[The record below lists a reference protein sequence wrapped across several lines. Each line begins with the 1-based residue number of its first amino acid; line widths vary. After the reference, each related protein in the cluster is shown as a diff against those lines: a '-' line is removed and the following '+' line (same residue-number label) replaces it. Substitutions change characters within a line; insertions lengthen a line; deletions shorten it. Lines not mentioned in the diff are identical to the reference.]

1 MSNIKVGDKVR
12 FLNSTG
18 GGVVRSFKGKDQ
30 VLVEDEDGFEVPAL
44 IRECVV
50 VGDSEMQVHSSR
62 RSPLPSITQSPA
74 PQPKKPAPQPE
85 MEKVT
90 ETVEGERLNIYL
102 AYLPIEPAKVMQG
115 SGYETYFIN
124 DSNYYLFFNYMNRQ
138 NNSWISRYNG
148 IVEPNTQIFLEEF
161 GKEELNDLERICVQ
175 LIAFKK
181 DKPYSLKNAIS
192 VELHLCLLYTSPS
205 PRDA

>member
-62 RSPLPSITQSPA
+62 RSPLPSMTGSCPTTKETGASTRNGKSNGDRRGRTAEYLLGLPPDRACQSDA
-74 PQPKKPAPQPE
+74 GK
-85 MEKVT
+85 
-90 ETVEGERLNIYL
+90 RLRN
-102 AYLPIEPAKVMQG
+102 
-115 SGYETYFIN
+115 
-124 DSNYYLFFNYMNRQ
+124 LFHQ
-138 NNSWISRYNG
+138 
-148 IVEPNTQIFLEEF
+148 
-161 GKEELNDLERICVQ
+161 
-175 LIAFKK
+175 
-181 DKPYSLKNAIS
+181 
-192 VELHLCLLYTSPS
+192 
-205 PRDA
+205 

>member
-1 MSNIKVGDKVR
+1 MMSNIKVGDKVR

-30 VLVEDEDGFEVPAL
+30 VLVEDEDGFEVPVL

-62 RSPLPSITQSPA
+62 RSPLPSVTQA
-74 PQPKKPAPQPE
+74 AVPQPKKPEPQPE
-85 MEKVT
+85 VEKVT
-90 ETVEGERLNIYL
+90 ETIEGERLNIYL
-102 AYLPIEPAKVMQG
+102 AYLPIEPAKVIQG
-115 SGYETYFIN
+115 NGYETYFIN

-148 IVEPNTQIFLEEF
+148 IVEPNTQIFLE
-161 GKEELNDLERICVQ
+161 
-175 LIAFKK
+175 
-181 DKPYSLKNAIS
+181 
-192 VELHLCLLYTSPS
+192 
-205 PRDA
+205 

>member
-62 RSPLPSITQSPA
+62 RSPLPPITQSPA
-74 PQPKKPAPQPE
+74 PQPKSNGYRRGRTAEYLLGLPPDRACQSDAGKRLRNLFHQRQQLLSVLQLYESPKQQLDQP
-85 MEKVT
+85 
-90 ETVEGERLNIYL
+90 L
-102 AYLPIEPAKVMQG
+102 
-115 SGYETYFIN
+115 
-124 DSNYYLFFNYMNRQ
+124 
-138 NNSWISRYNG
+138 
-148 IVEPNTQIFLEEF
+148 
-161 GKEELNDLERICVQ
+161 
-175 LIAFKK
+175 
-181 DKPYSLKNAIS
+181 
-192 VELHLCLLYTSPS
+192 
-205 PRDA
+205 